1 VNRRLG
7 ALLAANGGILAREDA
22 ALVVDHDV
30 LDRAVRAGRLL
41 RPYPGVL
48 LDPGLAG
55 DRDAVIRAAVLYTRG
70 HGAISHL
77 TGLRLWQL
85 PGPDTGPVH
94 LMTPPASRLRGA
106 RGLVVHR
113 REDLVFE
120 PPEVVVRA
128 GCPVLRLE
136 QCIVDSW
143 PRLDTAVQRAPAIR
157 AIAQRMTTP
166 DRLRAALDTQ
176 PRLGGRRHLAHLI
189 DLLAAGCRSELELWG
204 YAHVFSGLR
213 LRWQVR
219 LPMEGRAV
227 YLDVYDEA
235 TRVNFEL
242 DGRQYHGSVQDRER
256 DLRRDALL
264 AARGI
269 MVVRFTHDRLRR
281 EPAEV
286 RRQVLAILASRRADR
301 VAA

>member
-1 VNRRLG
+1 
-7 ALLAANGGILAREDA
+7 
-22 ALVVDHDV
+22 
-30 LDRAVRAGRLL
+30 
-41 RPYPGVL
+41 
-48 LDPGLAG
+48 
-55 DRDAVIRAAVLYTRG
+55 
-70 HGAISHL
+70 
-77 TGLRLWQL
+77 
-85 PGPDTGPVH
+85 
-94 LMTPPASRLRGA
+94 
-106 RGLVVHR
+106 VVHR
-113 REDLVFE
+113 RDELVFQ
-120 PPEVVVRA
+120 PPDVVTRA

-143 PRLDTAVQRAPAIR
+143 PRLDSDLQRAPAIR
-157 AIAQRMTTP
+157 AVAQRMTTP

-204 YAHVFSGLR
+204 YAHVFRGLR

-219 LPMEGRAV
+219 LPLDGRSV
-227 YLDVYDEA
+227 YLDVFDEEA
-235 TRVNFEL
+235 GVNFEL
-242 DGRQYHGSVQDRER
+242 DGRRFHGSIQDRER

-281 EPAEV
+281 EPMEV
-286 RRQVLAILASRRADR
+286 RRQALAILASRRAGR